1 MKKFEFMNNMTRTFH
16 KVGFQL
22 KKHSPEIMIVAG
34 VAGTVASAVMA
45 CKATTKVHTI
55 LEETKNEVNQVHEV
69 LANDE
74 LRYEEVKQEDGSLT
88 KVEKYTEDDSKKDL
102 AIIYLRSGLKFAK
115 LYGPSIALGAV
126 SITSI
131 LASHNIMRKRN
142 VALAAA
148 YTAVDKSFKGYRSR
162 VIERFGEQLDKELRY
177 NIKAKEIETIV
188 TDENG
193 EEKVVK
199 ETIITA
205 DDCNP
210 NFYSDYAK
218 CFDNGCTGWTKDAE
232 MNLFFLKRQQ
242 DWANER
248 LKARGYLFLNE
259 VYDMLGIP
267 RTKAGQVVGWVY
279 DAVNPKG
286 DNYVDFGIYN
296 LHDEKARDFVNGY
309 ERSIWLDFNVD
320 GNILDLI

>member
-1 MKKFEFMNNMTRTFH
+1 MKKFEFMNNMSRTFH

-22 KKHSPEIMIVAG
+22 KKHSPEIMLIGG

-45 CKATTKVHTI
+45 CKATTKVQAI
-55 LEETKNEVNQVHEV
+55 LEESKTKVNQVHEV

-74 LRYEEVKQEDGSLT
+74 LRYSEVKQEDGALVR
-88 KVEKYTEDDSKKDL
+88 VEKYTEEDSKKDL
-102 AIIYLRSGLKFAK
+102 AVIYLQTGIRFAK
-115 LYGPSIALGAV
+115 LYGPAILLGAA

-177 NIKAKEIETIV
+177 NIKAKEIETTV
-188 TDENG
+188 FDENG

-199 ETIITA
+199 EVVQVSDT
-205 DDCNP
+205 NP

-218 CFDNGCTGWTKDAE
+218 CFDDGCTGWTKDSE

-259 VYDMLGIP
+259 VYESLGIP

-279 DAVNPKG
+279 DPKNPSG
-286 DNYVDFGIYN
+286 DKYVDFGIYN

>member
-22 KKHSPEIMIVAG
+22 KKHSPEIMLVAG

-45 CKATTKVHTI
+45 CKATTKVHDI
-55 LEETKNEVNQVHEV
+55 LEESKTKVSQVHEV
-69 LANDE
+69 LADDK
-74 LRYEEVKQEDGSLT
+74 LRYEEVKQADGSLV
-88 KVEKYTEDDSKKDL
+88 KVEKYTEEDSKKDL
-102 AIIYLRSGLKFAK
+102 AVIYLQTGMQFAK
-115 LYGPSIALGAV
+115 VYGPSIILGAV

-177 NIKAKEIETIV
+177 NIKAKEIEAIV

-199 ETIITA
+199 EVVNVA
-205 DDCNP
+205 DEGP
-210 NFYSDYAK
+210 TFYSDYAK
-218 CFDNGCTGWTKDAE
+218 CYDNGCTGWTKNAE
-232 MNLFFLKRQQ
+232 MNLVFLKRQQ

-248 LKARGYLFLNE
+248 LKSRGYLFLNE
-259 VYDMLGIP
+259 VYDSLGIP
-267 RTKAGQVVGWVY
+267 RTRAGQVVGWVY
-279 DAVNPKG
+279 DEKNPNG

-296 LHDEKARDFVNGY
+296 LHDEKARDFVNGH

-320 GNILDLI
+320 GNILELL

>member
-1 MKKFEFMNNMTRTFH
+1 MKKFEFMNNMSRTFH

-34 VAGTVASAVMA
+34 VTGTVVSAVMA
-45 CKATTKVHTI
+45 CKATTKVHDI
-55 LEETKNEVNQVHEV
+55 LEESKTKVNQVHEV
-69 LANDE
+69 LANDD
-74 LRYEEVKQEDGSLT
+74 LRYEEVKQEDGALVR
-88 KVEKYTEDDSKKDL
+88 VEKYTEEDSKKDL
-102 AIIYLRSGLKFAK
+102 AVIYLQTGIKFAK
-115 LYGPSIALGAV
+115 LYGPSIVLGAV

-162 VIERFGEQLDKELRY
+162 VIERFGEELDKELRY
-177 NIKAKEIETIV
+177 NIKAKEIETAV

-199 ETIITA
+199 ETVQVSDTT
-205 DDCNP
+205 P
-210 NFYSDYAK
+210 TFYSDYAR
-218 CFDNGCTGWTKDAE
+218 CFDDGCTGWTKNAE
-232 MNLFFLKRQQ
+232 MNLMFLRRQQ

-259 VYDMLGIP
+259 VYESLGIP
-267 RTKAGQVVGWVY
+267 RTKAGQVVGWIY
-279 DAVNPKG
+279 DTKNPNG

-296 LHDEKARDFVNGY
+296 IHIEKNRDFVNGY

>member
-1 MKKFEFMNNMTRTFH
+1 MKKFEFMNNMSRTFH

-34 VAGTVASAVMA
+34 VTGTVVSAVMA
-45 CKATTKVHTI
+45 CKATTKVHDI
-55 LEETKNEVNQVHEV
+55 LEESKTKVNQVHEV
-69 LANDE
+69 LANDD
-74 LRYEEVKQEDGSLT
+74 LRYEEVKQEDGALVR
-88 KVEKYTEDDSKKDL
+88 VEKYTEEDSKKDL
-102 AIIYLRSGLKFAK
+102 AVIYLQTGIKFAK
-115 LYGPSIALGAV
+115 LYGPSIVLGAV

-162 VIERFGEQLDKELRY
+162 VIERFGEELDKELRY
-177 NIKAKEIETIV
+177 NIKAKEIETTV

-199 ETIITA
+199 ETVQVSDTT
-205 DDCNP
+205 P
-210 NFYSDYAK
+210 TFYSDYAR
-218 CFDNGCTGWTKDAE
+218 CFDDGCAGWTKNAE
-232 MNLFFLKRQQ
+232 MNLMFLRRQQ

-259 VYDMLGIP
+259 VYESLGIP

-279 DAVNPKG
+279 DTKNPNG

-296 LHDEKARDFVNGY
+296 IHDEKARDFVNGY